1 MVYDFMMQK
10 MSKISD
16 VNLQLRAETK
26 EKFSDLAKM
35 LSAPDQCEHMKFII
49 KAAGFKRGI
58 EIGVFTGYS
67 ALCLAE
73 GMPSDGKLLSLDVND
88 QYTNIAKKYW
98 QLAGVND
105 KIELRL
111 GNAVEILDK
120 LISDQRNLESFDFGF
135 IDADKPNYPNYF
147 ERLNKL
153 IRKGGIVMIDNIIWG
168 ELIAREDHS
177 QNDLETRGIYDTSQL
192 ALNNKEFD
200 FHTIMIGNGLLI
212 AHKKI

>member
-1 MVYDFMMQK
+1 
-10 MSKISD
+10 MSQISD
-16 VNLQLRAETK
+16 VKLQLRAETK
-26 EKFSDLAKM
+26 QKFSDMARM

-49 KAAGFKRGI
+49 KAAGFKQGI

-73 GMPSDGKLLSLDVND
+73 GMPLDGKLLALDVSD
-88 QYTNIAKKYW
+88 EYTNIAKKYW

-111 GNAVEILDK
+111 GNAVEILDN
-120 LISDQRNLESFDFGF
+120 LIADKRNLESFDFGF

-153 IRKGGIVMIDNIIWG
+153 IKKGGIIMIDNIIWG
-168 ELIAREDHS
+168 GLVASEDHR
-177 QNDLETRGIYDTSQL
+177 QNDPKTKSIYETSQL

-200 FHTIMIGNGLLI
+200 VHTIMIGDGLLI